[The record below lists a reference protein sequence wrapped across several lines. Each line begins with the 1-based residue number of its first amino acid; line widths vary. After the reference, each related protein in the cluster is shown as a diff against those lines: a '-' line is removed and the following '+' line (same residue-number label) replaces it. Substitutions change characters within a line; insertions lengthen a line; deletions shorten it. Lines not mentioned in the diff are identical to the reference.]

1 MRRKLL
7 WAAALLY
14 SLAHFAVTGL
24 RQPLQNFYGDFL
36 ASFPPRRLAML
47 AGRLDLWTG
56 SLAQEWTHMWS
67 WGHPDIWYY
76 GPLEHL
82 IAAPLLA
89 FPSLRSAYVA
99 WLFVNLIF
107 IAVTM
112 VIAAK
117 IVDDALVVVVAF
129 LNFNPLYEAITQ
141 RTIEIFELLLLFAA
155 YALYR
160 RGRDGACGAAIGA
173 AAMAKFL
180 PVIYLPWLVLK
191 RKWRAVIVALAVIVP
206 VAIAT
211 QLLLGWQNNG
221 TLLQAKYG
229 GFTNSELNQS
239 LSGVI
244 VRIAGLQHAETASR
258 VAIVVALIAFC
269 ALLFRVRNRE
279 DTEDLEFGLIAMAMV
294 LLPPHNQNYYF
305 SFLLL
310 PYALL
315 YARHR
320 SQPWSWRT
328 TLLAVSFVLV
338 AAPVPFSIVQ
348 RLTGLDAF
356 SLYLRAA
363 IPFAGA
369 TLLVVVLVAEIGMS
383 RAVLTAEQPCPS
395 KKPSRISA
403 LS

>member
-14 SLAHFAVTGL
+14 SLAHFAITGL
-24 RQPLQNFYGDFL
+24 RQPLANFYGDFL
-36 ASFPPRRLAML
+36 ASFPPRKLAML
-47 AGRLDLWTG
+47 AGKPDFWNG
-56 SLAQEWTHMWS
+56 SLAQQWTHMFS

-82 IAAPLLA
+82 IASPLLV

-107 IAVTM
+107 VAVTM

-117 IVDDALVVVVAF
+117 IADDALVVVVAF

-160 RGRDGACGAAIGA
+160 RGRDSACGAAIGA

-180 PVIYLPWLVLK
+180 PILYVPWLVLR
-191 RKWRAVIVALAVIVP
+191 RKWRAAGVAIAVIAI

-211 QLLLGWQNNG
+211 QLVLGWQNNG
-221 TLLQAKYG
+221 TLLQAKHG
-229 GFTNSELNQS
+229 GFNDSELNQS

-244 VRIAGLQHAETASR
+244 VRIAGLQHAAIASR

-269 ALLFRVRNRE
+269 ALMLRTRNR
-279 DTEDLEFGLIAMAMV
+279 DGVEDLEFGLIAMAMV

-305 SFLLL
+305 TFLLL
-310 PYALL
+310 PYAFL

-320 SQPWSWRT
+320 RQSWSWRT
-328 TLLAVSFVLV
+328 TLLAVSFLLV
-338 AAPVPFSIVQ
+338 AAPIPFSIVQ

-356 SLYLRAA
+356 ALYLRAA
-363 IPFAGA
+363 IPFVGA
-369 TLLVVVLVAEIGMS
+369 TLLVIVLVAEIGMS
-383 RAVLTAEQPCPS
+383 NAVLTAEQPCPS